1 MRVLFLENRYQTYFW
16 AEIAKRLIEG
26 GHSVHWIVQN
36 HAFAPKSGVV
46 HSIPYPPASA
56 LEHRDIPADLLRV
69 SQSDRNI
76 NYFGGDV
83 RHYPYYRQAI
93 VEILDN
99 VNPDVIYGETTL
111 FHELLTL
118 AAARERNIPYLQP
131 TTTRYPSGRFSFYL
145 YDTLYP
151 FGGSGEQLTDHQAD
165 ALVEGIV
172 GRKTVPDY
180 MLKPA
185 RESRWREYKRKAFD
199 RMRLT
204 QSYISGERFNT
215 PHPMRKM
222 HLQREL
228 ASRLADWQRLTK
240 TRSPLRGRFTLLYP
254 MQLQPEANLDVW
266 GRKHRR
272 QEQLLRAM
280 HAATDEQTQIVVKAN
295 PKAKYEMSAELLA
308 AITDCD
314 RLIPLPLDS
323 SMCSVFPT
331 ADLIATVTG
340 TVAIEATLAA
350 KPVVTFI
357 RTPWND
363 NPGCRFMESPERIAD
378 AVCQV
383 RNQSFP
389 LNSIREDRRFLQDIV
404 ATSYRGLTSAPFHVP
419 KAAEPEN
426 ISLVYQAFVDVLAR
440 LQADSAPGLHMAVSG
455 RRV

>member
-1 MRVLFLENRYQTYFW
+1 MRILFLENRYQTYFW
-16 AEIAKRLIEG
+16 AEIAQRLIKV
-26 GHSVHWIVQN
+26 GHTVHWIVQN
-36 HAFAPKSGVV
+36 HAFAPTSGIV
-46 HSIPYPPASA
+46 HGIPYPSASA
-56 LEHRDIPADLLRV
+56 FESRDIPADLLRV
-69 SQSDRNI
+69 SQSDRNV
-76 NYFGGDV
+76 NYFGGNL

-93 VEILDN
+93 VGILDA

-151 FGGSGEQLTDHQAD
+151 FGGSGEQLADQQAD

-180 MLKPA
+180 MIKPVRA
-185 RESRWREYKRKAFD
+185 SRWREYKRQAFD
-199 RMRLT
+199 RLRIT
-204 QSYISGERFNT
+204 QSYLSGERFNT

-222 HLQREL
+222 QLQREL
-228 ASRLADWQRLTK
+228 ASRLADWERLTR
-240 TRSPLRGRFTLLYP
+240 THSPQPGRFTVLYP

-266 GRKHRR
+266 GKKHRR
-272 QEQLLRAM
+272 QELLLRAM
-280 HAATDEQTQIVVKAN
+280 HAATDRQTQIVVKAN
-295 PKAKYEMSAELLA
+295 PKAKYEMSAELLC
-308 AITDCD
+308 AIAECD

-323 SMCSVFPT
+323 SMCSIFPT

-350 KPVVTFI
+350 KPVVTFV

-363 NPGCRFMESPERIAD
+363 NPGCRFIESPERIAD

-383 RNQSFP
+383 RDQSFP
-389 LNSIREDRRFLQDIV
+389 LNSARDNRRFLQNIV

-426 ISLVYQAFVDVLAR
+426 LNLVYQAFVDVLAK
-440 LQADSAPGLHMAVSG
+440 LQAESVAGLQMAVSG
-455 RRV
+455 RGV